1 MVTFFRFQGQQ
12 SALGLTNKDV
22 FVCGI
27 RLSVASFLLIP
38 FSVCV
43 YFLSV

>member
-1 MVTFFRFQGQQ
+1 MVTFFRFKGQQ

-22 FVCGI
+22 FVCRI
-27 RLSVASFLLIP
+27 RLSVESFLLIL

-43 YFLSV
+43 YFLIV